1 MNTTSIK
8 FYIAIIFALTCSIQS
23 FAQVGGDM
31 DRARLRELER
41 QQAQQQYNDWLNN
54 DFGKGGFAGF
64 GGMEDY
70 APFEKDCP
78 IFIRGGVGLGF
89 SDGAAMSYNASVG
102 IQLGGFSGFIFNP
115 EVGIDSRFI
124 DDSYGDAVDGYAID
138 LKSFNLKVRP
148 IQAGYSFA
156 GGPLAISIYAGLYGS
171 YDLFTDASY
180 KPIGSS
186 AYLNGG
192 QDPQYR
198 PLDLGASLGFD
209 MVLYRVDLGIVF
221 DFGLVPMYKD
231 GGPNWTAAQFRIGFF
246 L

>member
-8 FYIAIIFALTCSIQS
+8 FHIAIIFALTCSIQS

-41 QQAQQQYNDWLNN
+41 QQAQRQYNDFMNN
-54 DFGKGGFAGF
+54 DFGKGSFAGF
-64 GGMEDY
+64 GNMEDY
-70 APFEKDCP
+70 AGFEKDCP

-89 SDGAAMSYNASVG
+89 SDGAAMGYNASVG

-148 IQAGYSFA
+148 VQVGYSFA
-156 GGPLAISIYAGLYGS
+156 GGPLAIAVYAGLYGS
-171 YDLFTDASY
+171 YDVFTDSSY
-180 KPIGSS
+180 KPIGSA
-186 AYLNGG
+186 AYLSEE
-192 QDPQYR
+192 PQYR

-209 MVLYRVDLGIVF
+209 FVLYRVDLSVVF
-221 DFGLVPMYKD
+221 DFGMVPMYKD
-231 GGPNWTAAQFRIGFF
+231 GGPNWTAALFRIGFF

>member
-1 MNTTSIK
+1 MKTTSIK
-8 FYIAIIFALTCSIQS
+8 ICIAIFFALTCSIPS

-41 QQAQQQYNDWLNN
+41 QQSQRQYNDFMNN
-54 DFGKGGFAGF
+54 DFGKGSFAGF
-64 GGMEDY
+64 GNMEDY

-89 SDGAAMSYNASVG
+89 SDGAAMGYNASVG

-124 DDSYGDAVDGYAID
+124 DDSYGDAVDGFAID

-148 IQAGYSFA
+148 VQVGYSFA
-156 GGPLAISIYAGLYGS
+156 GGPLAIAVYAGLYGS
-171 YDLFTDASY
+171 YDVFTDSSY
-180 KPIGSS
+180 KPIGSA
-186 AYLNGG
+186 AYLSEE
-192 QDPQYR
+192 PQYR

-209 MVLYRVDLGIVF
+209 FVIYRVDLSVVF
-221 DFGLVPMYKD
+221 DFGMVPMYKD
-231 GGPNWTAAQFRIGFF
+231 GGPNWTAALFRIGFF